1 MHTPPP
7 NYSLGKSVI
16 EVLQALRTASANKVG
31 RVYIFH
37 GAAYCLINQ
46 DVELD
51 MDSEKMKNDASSSWL
66 EADSI
71 VVVFRTNHKQLSIQS
86 LLR

>member
-1 MHTPPP
+1 MDCIV
-7 NYSLGKSVI
+7 N
-16 EVLQALRTASANKVG
+16 
-31 RVYIFH
+31 